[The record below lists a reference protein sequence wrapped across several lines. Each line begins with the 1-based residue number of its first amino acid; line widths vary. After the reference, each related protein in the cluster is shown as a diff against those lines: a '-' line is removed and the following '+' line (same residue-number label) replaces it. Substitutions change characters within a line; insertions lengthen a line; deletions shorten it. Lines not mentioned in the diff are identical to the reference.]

1 MPALQAMGLRTEF
14 LRTEECVER
23 RERVSDVV
31 EGGECVRR
39 VMREVI
45 AARGIVR
52 VGRVVRRWV

>member
-1 MPALQAMGLRTEF
+1 MEDLRM
-14 LRTEECVER
+14 EEWCER

-31 EGGECVRR
+31 EGGEWVRR

-52 VGRVVRRWV
+52 AGSVVRRWV